1 MKIKFIITV
10 NPHGGKKLGPRLL
23 NRVKP
28 LFEAKGIELFVV
40 ETTFAGHAKELA
52 NQLNITEYD
61 GFIGIGGDGTL
72 HEIINGML
80 SRHDGRKI
88 PIGIIP
94 GGSGNSYMHDLQL
107 TNPLKAAKAI
117 INGKTRALDTA
128 KVEVNHII
136 KYSNNMIGWGL
147 VTDVGNQAEHFRWLG
162 TNRYTILSV
171 VEVLRHKSR
180 PATLIMDDKKI
191 EDEFTFIIACN
202 SIHVGKGMKM
212 APKARLDDGL
222 IDLIVI
228 RSGVSRTRLLQVL
241 PKLFDGSHINEPEL
255 EYYQTSQFSLI
266 PETDEI
272 LNIDGEIMGS
282 TPIQVNVIPKA
293 FEMFVS

>member
-1 MKIKFIITV
+1 MKFIITV

-80 SRHDGRKI
+80 SRHDGHKI

-107 TNPLKAAKAI
+107 TDPLKAAKAI

-180 PATLIMDDKKI
+180 PAALIMDDKKI

-282 TPIQVNVIPKA
+282 TPIKVEMISNA

>member
-1 MKIKFIITV
+1 MKFILTV
-10 NPHGGKKLGPRLL
+10 NPHGGTKKGPQILKK
-23 NRVKP
+23 VKP
-28 LFEAKGIELFVV
+28 IFEASGTDLFII

-52 NQLNITEYD
+52 NQLDLTEYD

-80 SRHDGRKI
+80 SRPDGKKI

-94 GGSGNSYMHDLQL
+94 GGSGNSYMHDLKL

-117 INGKTRALDTA
+117 IQGNTKFLDTA
-128 KVEVNHII
+128 RVEVNHVI
-136 KYSNNMIGWGL
+136 KYANNMVGWGL
-147 VTDVGNQAEHFRWLG
+147 VTDVGNKAEHFRWMG

-171 VEVLRHKSR
+171 MEVFRHKSR
-180 PATLIMDDKKI
+180 SAALIMDDKKI

-202 SIHVGKGMKM
+202 SMHVGKGMKM

-228 RSGVSRTRLLQVL
+228 RAGASRTRLLQVL
-241 PKLFDGSHINEPEL
+241 PKLFDGSHINEPEV
-255 EYYQTSQFSLI
+255 EYFQTSKFSLI

-282 TPIQVNVIPKA
+282 TPIKVKMIPNA
-293 FEMFVS
+293 FEMFVA

>member
-1 MKIKFIITV
+1 MKFILTV
-10 NPHGGKKLGPRLL
+10 NPHGGTKQGPLLLKK
-23 NRVKP
+23 VKP
-28 LFEAKGIELFVV
+28 IFDAAGMELFIID
-40 ETTFAGHAKELA
+40 TTFAGHAQELA
-52 NQLNITEYD
+52 NQLDLSDYD

-72 HEIINGML
+72 HEITNGML
-80 SRHDGRKI
+80 SRHDGKKI

-107 TNPLKAAKAI
+107 TDPLKAAKAI
-117 INGKTRALDTA
+117 INGNIRSLDTA
-128 KVEVNHII
+128 KVEVNHVI
-136 KYSNNMIGWGL
+136 KYANNMVGWGL
-147 VTDVGNQAEHFRWLG
+147 VTDVGNKAEHFRWMG

-171 VEVLRHKSR
+171 MEVFRHKSR
-180 PATLIMDDKKI
+180 SATLIMDDKKI

-202 SIHVGKGMKM
+202 SMHVGKGMKM

-228 RSGVSRTRLLQVL
+228 RAGASRTRLLQVL
-241 PKLFDGSHINEPEL
+241 PKLFDGSHINEPEV
-255 EYYQTSQFSLI
+255 EYYQTSKFSLI

-282 TPIQVNVIPKA
+282 TPIKVKMIPKA
-293 FEMFVS
+293 FEMFVA

>member
-1 MKIKFIITV
+1 MKFIITV

-107 TNPLKAAKAI
+107 TDPLKAAKAI

-191 EDEFTFIIACN
+191 EDEFIFIIACN

-282 TPIQVNVIPKA
+282 TPIKVEMISNA
-293 FEMFVS
+293 FDMFAS

>member
-1 MKIKFIITV
+1 MKFIITV

-107 TNPLKAAKAI
+107 TDPLKAAGAI

-147 VTDVGNQAEHFRWLG
+147 VTDVGNKAEHFRWLG

-282 TPIQVNVIPKA
+282 TPIKVEMISNA
-293 FEMFVS
+293 FDMFVS

>member
-1 MKIKFIITV
+1 MKFIITV

-107 TNPLKAAKAI
+107 TDPLKAAKAI
-117 INGKTRALDTA
+117 INGKTRVLDTA

-191 EDEFTFIIACN
+191 EDEFIFIIACN

-293 FEMFVS
+293 FEMFV

>member
-1 MKIKFIITV
+1 MKFIITV

-107 TNPLKAAKAI
+107 TDPLKAAKAI
-117 INGKTRALDTA
+117 INEKTRALDTA

>member
-1 MKIKFIITV
+1 MKFILTV
-10 NPHGGKKLGPRLL
+10 NPHGGTKKGPQLL
-23 NRVKP
+23 KKVKP
-28 LFEAKGIELFVV
+28 IFEASGIELFII

-52 NQLNITEYD
+52 NQLDLTEYD

-80 SRHDGRKI
+80 SRPDENKI

-94 GGSGNSYMHDLQL
+94 GGSGNSYMHDLNL
-107 TNPLKAAKAI
+107 TDPLKAAKAI
-117 INGKTRALDTA
+117 IQRNTKFLDTA
-128 KVEVNHII
+128 QVEVNHVV
-136 KYSNNMIGWGL
+136 KYANNMIGWGL
-147 VTDVGNQAEHFRWLG
+147 VTDVGKKAEHYRWMG

-171 VEVLRHKSR
+171 MEVFHHKSR
-180 PATLIMDDKKI
+180 SAALIMDDKKI

-202 SIHVGKGMKM
+202 SMHVGKGMKM

-228 RSGVSRTRLLQVL
+228 RAGASRIRLLQVL
-241 PKLFDGSHINEPEL
+241 PKLFDGSHINEPEV
-255 EYYQTSQFSLI
+255 EYYQTSKFSLI

-282 TPIQVNVIPKA
+282 TPIKVKMIPKA
-293 FEMFVS
+293 FEMFVA

>member
-1 MKIKFIITV
+1 MKFILTV
-10 NPHGGKKLGPRLL
+10 NPHGGTKKGPQILKK
-23 NRVKP
+23 VKP
-28 LFEAKGIELFVV
+28 IFEASGTDLFII

-52 NQLNITEYD
+52 NQLDLTEYD

-80 SRHDGRKI
+80 SRPDGNKI

-94 GGSGNSYMHDLQL
+94 GGSGNSYMHDLNL
-107 TNPLKAAKAI
+107 TDPLKAAKAI
-117 INGKTRALDTA
+117 IQGNTKFLDTA
-128 KVEVNHII
+128 RVEVNHVV
-136 KYSNNMIGWGL
+136 KYANNMIGWGL
-147 VTDVGNQAEHFRWLG
+147 VTDVGKKAEHYRWMG

-171 VEVLRHKSR
+171 MEVFHHKSR
-180 PATLIMDDKKI
+180 SAALIMDNKKI

-202 SIHVGKGMKM
+202 SMHVGKGMKM

-228 RSGVSRTRLLQVL
+228 RAGASRIRLLQVL
-241 PKLFDGSHINEPEL
+241 PKLFDGSHINEPEV
-255 EYYQTSQFSLI
+255 EYYQTSKFSLI

-282 TPIQVNVIPKA
+282 TPIKVKMIPKA
-293 FEMFVS
+293 FEMFVA

>member
-1 MKIKFIITV
+1 MKFILTV
-10 NPHGGKKLGPRLL
+10 NPHGGTKKGPQILKK
-23 NRVKP
+23 VKP
-28 LFEAKGIELFVV
+28 IFEASGTDLFII

-52 NQLNITEYD
+52 NQLDLTEYD

-80 SRHDGRKI
+80 SRPDGNKI

-94 GGSGNSYMHDLQL
+94 GGSGNSYMHDLNL
-107 TNPLKAAKAI
+107 TDPLKAAKAI
-117 INGKTRALDTA
+117 IQGNTKFLDTA
-128 KVEVNHII
+128 RVEVNHVV
-136 KYSNNMIGWGL
+136 KYANNMIGWGL
-147 VTDVGNQAEHFRWLG
+147 VTDVGKKAEHYRWMG

-171 VEVLRHKSR
+171 MEVFHHKSR
-180 PATLIMDDKKI
+180 SAALIMDNKKI

-202 SIHVGKGMKM
+202 SMHVGKGMKM

-228 RSGVSRTRLLQVL
+228 RADVSRTRLLQVL
-241 PKLFDGSHINEPEL
+241 PKLFDGSHINEPEV
-255 EYYQTSQFSLI
+255 EYYQTSKFSLI
-266 PETDEI
+266 PEMDEI

-282 TPIQVNVIPKA
+282 TPIKVKMIPNA
-293 FEMFVS
+293 FEMFVA

>member
-1 MKIKFIITV
+1 MKFILTV
-10 NPHGGKKLGPRLL
+10 NPHGGTKKGPKILKK
-23 NRVKP
+23 VKP
-28 LFEAKGIELFVV
+28 IFEASGTDLFII

-52 NQLNITEYD
+52 NQLDLTEYD

-80 SRHDGRKI
+80 SRPDENKI

-94 GGSGNSYMHDLQL
+94 GGSGNSYMHDLNL
-107 TNPLKAAKAI
+107 TDTLKAAKAI
-117 INGKTRALDTA
+117 IQGNTKFLDTA
-128 KVEVNHII
+128 RVEVNHVV
-136 KYSNNMIGWGL
+136 KYANNMIGWGL
-147 VTDVGNQAEHFRWLG
+147 VTDVGKKAEHYRWMG

-171 VEVLRHKSR
+171 MEVFRHKSR
-180 PATLIMDDKKI
+180 SAALIMDNKKI

-202 SIHVGKGMKM
+202 SMHVGKGMKM

-228 RSGVSRTRLLQVL
+228 RADVSRTRLLQVL
-241 PKLFDGSHINEPEL
+241 PKLFDGSHINEPEV
-255 EYYQTSQFSLI
+255 EYFQTSKFSLI

-282 TPIQVNVIPKA
+282 TPIKVKMIPNA
-293 FEMFVS
+293 FEMFVA

>member
-1 MKIKFIITV
+1 MKFIITV

-94 GGSGNSYMHDLQL
+94 GGSGNSYMHDLNL
-107 TNPLKAAKAI
+107 TDPLKAARAI

-228 RSGVSRTRLLQVL
+228 RSDVSRTRLLQVL

-282 TPIQVNVIPKA
+282 TPIKVEMISNA
-293 FEMFVS
+293 FDMFAS

>member
-1 MKIKFIITV
+1 MKFIITV

-80 SRHDGRKI
+80 SRHDGHKI

-107 TNPLKAAKAI
+107 TDPLKAAKAI
-117 INGKTRALDTA
+117 INEKTRALDTA

-191 EDEFTFIIACN
+191 EDEFIFIIACN

-282 TPIQVNVIPKA
+282 TPIQVNVMPKA

>member
-1 MKIKFIITV
+1 MKFILTV
-10 NPHGGKKLGPRLL
+10 NPYGGTKKGPRLL
-23 NRVKP
+23 KNIKP
-28 LFEAKGIELFVV
+28 IFDAAGAELFII

-107 TNPLKAAKAI
+107 TDPLKAAKTI

-128 KVEVNHII
+128 EVEVNHII

-180 PATLIMDDKKI
+180 PAALIMDDKKI

-272 LNIDGEIMGS
+272 LNIDGEITGS
-282 TPIQVNVIPKA
+282 TPIKVEMISNA
-293 FEMFVS
+293 FDMFVS

>member
-1 MKIKFIITV
+1 MKFIITV

-23 NRVKP
+23 NLVKP
-28 LFEAKGIELFVV
+28 LFEAEGIELFVV

-107 TNPLKAAKAI
+107 TDPLKAAKAI

-180 PATLIMDDKKI
+180 PATLIIDDKKI
-191 EDEFTFIIACN
+191 EDEFIFIIACN

>member
-1 MKIKFIITV
+1 MKFIITV

-107 TNPLKAAKAI
+107 TDPLKAVRAI
-117 INGKTRALDTA
+117 INEKTRALDTA

-191 EDEFTFIIACN
+191 EDEFIFIIACN

>member
-1 MKIKFIITV
+1 MKFIITV

-28 LFEAKGIELFVV
+28 LFEAKGIKLFVV

-107 TNPLKAAKAI
+107 TDPLKAAKAI

>member
-1 MKIKFIITV
+1 MKFIITV

-28 LFEAKGIELFVV
+28 LFEAKDIELFVV

-107 TNPLKAAKAI
+107 TDPLKAAKAI

-282 TPIQVNVIPKA
+282 TPIKVEMISNA
-293 FEMFVS
+293 FDMFVS

>member
-1 MKIKFIITV
+1 MKFIITV

-94 GGSGNSYMHDLQL
+94 GGSGNSYMHDLNL
-107 TNPLKAAKAI
+107 TDPLKAAKAI
-117 INGKTRALDTA
+117 INGKTRSLDTA

-147 VTDVGNQAEHFRWLG
+147 VTDVGNKAEHFRWLG

-180 PATLIMDDKKI
+180 PAALIMDDKKI

-282 TPIQVNVIPKA
+282 TPIKVEMISNA
-293 FEMFVS
+293 FDMFAS

>member
-1 MKIKFIITV
+1 MKFIITV

-107 TNPLKAAKAI
+107 TDPLKAAKAI

-180 PATLIMDDKKI
+180 PAALIMDDKKI
-191 EDEFTFIIACN
+191 EDEFIFIIACN

-282 TPIQVNVIPKA
+282 TPIQVDVIPKA

>member
-1 MKIKFIITV
+1 MKFIITV
-10 NPHGGKKLGPRLL
+10 NPHGGTKLGPRLL

-80 SRHDGRKI
+80 SRHDGHKI

-107 TNPLKAAKAI
+107 TDPLKAAKAI

-128 KVEVNHII
+128 KVAVNHII

-180 PATLIMDDKKI
+180 PAALIMDDKKI

-222 IDLIVI
+222 IDLIVL

-282 TPIQVNVIPKA
+282 TPIQVDVIPKA
-293 FEMFVS
+293 FEMYVS

>member
-1 MKIKFIITV
+1 MKFIITV

-94 GGSGNSYMHDLQL
+94 GGSGNSYMHDLNL
-107 TNPLKAAKAI
+107 TDPSKAAKAI
-117 INGKTRALDTA
+117 INGKTRSLDTA

-191 EDEFTFIIACN
+191 EDEFIFIIACN

-282 TPIQVNVIPKA
+282 TPIKVEMISNA
-293 FEMFVS
+293 FDMFAS